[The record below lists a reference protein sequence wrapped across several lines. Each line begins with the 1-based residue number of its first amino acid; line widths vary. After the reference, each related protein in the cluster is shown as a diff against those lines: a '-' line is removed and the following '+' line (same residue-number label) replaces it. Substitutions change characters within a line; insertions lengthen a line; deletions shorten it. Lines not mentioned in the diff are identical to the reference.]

1 MLHSLTFNS
10 INIYCSTGSMYIA
23 VGSSRSPKIS
33 TLPYHYPTP
42 APKDVNSDKYT
53 NDYKIEK
60 TWEVKYM

>member
-1 MLHSLTFNS
+1 
-10 INIYCSTGSMYIA
+10 MYIA